1 MITLKDFLKLNCNE
15 LLIIVN
21 YHSSQFVYTKMDD
34 DSRIFLNS
42 KEVVSFS
49 VYGNCLVIEV
59 Q

>member
-21 YHSSQFVYTKMDD
+21 YYNSQFVYTRMDD
-34 DSRIFLNS
+34 DARIFLNS